1 MLVVKQVLGDNTE
14 NVNATAVQNGR
25 RSTSQ
30 RLVGVVDR
38 LAPNR
43 YTVVTLI
50 LKAFCCELLRWDP
63 QSER

>member
-1 MLVVKQVLGDNTE
+1 MLDVKQVLGDNTK
-14 NVNATAVQNGR
+14 NVNTTAEKNGR
-25 RSTSQ
+25 R
-30 RLVGVVDR
+30 R